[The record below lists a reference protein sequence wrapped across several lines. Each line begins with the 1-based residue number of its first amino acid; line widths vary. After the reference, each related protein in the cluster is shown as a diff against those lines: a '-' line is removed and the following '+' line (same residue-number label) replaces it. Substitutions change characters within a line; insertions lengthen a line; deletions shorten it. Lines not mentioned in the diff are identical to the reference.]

1 LSTTLTSINTVGV
14 NNYPLDYKTSLNA
27 VSSSGWATPSFDL
40 VNEGN
45 VEGEPPPA
53 PVWTFMYNP
62 IGGDDLGFQ
71 PGGSQPSAPDR
82 TYITFNVVWKE
93 LNQ

>member
-1 LSTTLTSINTVGV
+1 VTADTRKFTAINQGTSAAC
-14 NNYPLDYKTSLNA
+14 KR
-27 VSSSGWATPSFDL
+27 ATPAFDL

-45 VEGEPPPA
+45 VEGEPPPS

-82 TYITFNVVWKE
+82 TYVTFNVVWKE
-93 LNQ
+93 LSQ